1 MENKDYSTADSS
13 LGDLN
18 GTPSIAVDAQ
28 AATTAGAL
36 QAAPLSTPQS
46 GLSVSVNRRLPG
58 SWKLILVSLLF
69 LAGLIIVGF
78 LGYRQYQQGQQSA
91 TTETVEPADAFAIQS
106 LSLDDLAQSGDLNL
120 ATTQALSVNGQL
132 RTNNS
137 LVLSPTERPTEGS
150 TGQLY
155 YDQTENGLVFYNGTE
170 FVAIAADQ
178 DLELLRTQLQGVQS
192 SIPTIPSDVATL
204 GSSNVFRGLN
214 TFNSGVNAASLTVSG
229 GTALQSSLSVAG
241 NATLQGSLNV
251 SGPATLGATTMS
263 SLLLASPLAVSSGGT
278 GSTNLAANGVLIGQ
292 GTSPVSS
299 VTAAGSGLC
308 LMSTAGAPAF
318 AACPGGVG
326 SGVNSLNGLMGDLSV
341 ANSSA
346 AGAVITIDNAST
358 STKGIASFNATNF
371 IVTSGAVNTVQDISV
386 TASPTFANLTA
397 ATLTGNGSG
406 ITNLNASNVSSGT
419 LGDGR
424 LSVNIPLLGAAT
436 NNFTGTLQ
444 RAGNT
449 VCDNSNNCGYLTGS
463 AADGSYIQL
472 QVGTPGTA
480 QTGHFNITGTGIA
493 NALTAVT
500 LAGNGTAVTNVNAA
514 QLNSQAPSYY
524 LNATNISSG
533 TLNDARLSANVA
545 LLNASTNNFTGTTLQ
560 HGGNDV
566 CDNSNNCNYL
576 TGSAAN
582 GIYIQL
588 QASTP
593 GTAQTGHFN
602 ITGTGRA
609 TALYQNGS
617 QVCDTTGNCAGLGGS
632 LTGSGTTGTIAKFT
646 GSGNLGDSLLTE
658 SGGAVTVNGDLFADS
673 FDGDGSAVTN
683 VNAAQLGGQVAGYYL
698 NATNISSGTLSD
710 SRLSANVTI
719 QGNTFNGANQLVQ
732 LNASSQLP
740 ALSGALLTN
749 LNGSSITSGTVSDS
763 RLSANVA
770 LLGASTNNFT
780 GTTLQHGGNDV
791 CDNSNNCNYLTGS
804 AANGAYIQLQG
815 ATPGTPQTGNLNITG
830 TAIAGNFSGN
840 GSALSNLN
848 ASNLASGSVADVRLS
863 ANVALLNAATSNFTG
878 TLQKSGNDVCDNSN
892 NCNYLTG
899 SAANGAYI
907 QLQGT
912 TPGTPQTGNLNIS
925 GTAIAANFSGN
936 GSAVTNVNASQLN
949 SQSAS
954 YYLNATN
961 VNAGTLADARLS
973 TAVTLQGNTF
983 NGASQLVQTNAS
995 SQLPAI
1001 SGALLTNLNGTS
1013 VASGTVADARLS
1025 ANVALLNAAANFTG
1039 TLQQGGSNVCT
1050 ASGNC
1055 TSVTSIGA
1063 LDGGTANATGATL
1076 SSNTLYLQ
1084 SASATYAGLVNTSS
1098 QSFAGVKTFTSGA
1111 VISAD
1116 QSLTLSSST
1125 GNSALLSVG
1134 GLNSAA
1140 LTVDTSA
1147 STGSLRVAIGVP
1159 GTCNTGRFCV
1169 NQGVTASSGAGPF
1182 TNSQNILDV
1191 NRTAAAAITFTG
1203 QRVRINDVTTGG
1215 VANTLQGFVVDSR
1228 AGTTNSSASIN
1239 SYMADI
1245 ASTHGGNFL
1254 WLQHNG
1260 STNVFTVSNAG
1271 NLATNGTGTFTGNLA
1286 TSGRL
1291 GANNTSPNFSL
1302 TVNSVGTGTH
1312 NAAAYINTGSSSDM
1326 GLIIQGVASQS
1337 SNYLTIKTST
1347 GGVVASISST
1357 AGSFYTAG
1365 GYTSGNGQFVTED
1378 GVGASSTDLI
1388 LRSGGSTGGSSTT
1401 GDVTIRSGNGT
1412 SGASSGDVIID
1423 AGNAAGTAGVVTIAA
1438 SNASALSLGRSGITT
1453 TFAGNTLLNGS
1464 NNTVS
1469 VNSATALLIQ
1479 NTSAT
1484 ALLTADTSTM
1494 KVTVRTLEVTLNLT
1508 VNGHLIS
1515 GGSTPSIA
1523 AGTAACTTPS
1533 VSVSGTDT
1541 SGRITVTTG
1550 TGCGSSGK
1558 LATITFSGAFGSA
1571 PRVTL
1576 TPAGSN
1582 AAGLTTYIDDA
1593 TISTTAFDLSTT
1605 TTAANSTTYRWYYH
1619 VIQ

>member
-1 MENKDYSTADSS
+1 MENKDYSTTGSS

-18 GTPSIAVDAQ
+18 GNPGVSVAQ
-28 AATTAGAL
+28 QPVTSAGTTSVSVGAT
-36 QAAPLSTPQS
+36 QP
-46 GLSVSVNRRLPG
+46 GLSVKVGKGLPS
-58 SWKLILVSLLF
+58 SWKLIVVSLLF
-69 LAGLIIVGF
+69 IAGLALVGF
-78 LGYRQYQQGQQSA
+78 LGYRQYQQGQLSNPAQSA
-91 TTETVEPADAFAIQS
+91 APADTYAIQDIN
-106 LSLDDLAQSGDLNL
+106 LDDLVASGGLDL
-120 ATTQALSVNGQL
+120 ATSQALSVNGQL

-137 LVLSPTERPTEGS
+137 LILTPTERPSDGS
-150 TGQLY
+150 AGQLY
-155 YDQTENGLVFYNGTE
+155 YDQGENGLAFFNGTE
-170 FVAIAADQ
+170 FVSVASEQ
-178 DLELLRTQLQGVQS
+178 DLTELRTQLQGVQAS
-192 SIPTIPSDVATL
+192 IPTIPNIPTIPSDLATL
-204 GSSNVFRGLN
+204 GSQNVFQGLNSFNGGLN
-214 TFNSGVNAASLTVSG
+214 TANLTVSG
-229 GTALQSSLSVAG
+229 SAA
-241 NATLQGSLNV
+241 LQGSLTVN
-251 SGPATLGATTMS
+251 GPATLGATTMS
-263 SLLLASPLAVSSGGT
+263 SLLLSSPLSVSSGGT
-278 GSTNLAANGVLIGQ
+278 GTTNLTNNGVLIGQ
-292 GTSPVSS
+292 GTSPISA
-299 VTAAGSGLC
+299 VTAGGAGLC
-308 LMSTAGAPAF
+308 LLSTAGAPAF
-318 AACPGGVG
+318 SACPGGGG
-326 SGVNSLNGLMGDLSV
+326 SGVNSLNALIGDLTI

-346 AGAVITIDNAST
+346 AGTVITINDAST
-358 STKGIASFNATNF
+358 SAKGIASFNAGNF

-386 TASPTFANLTA
+386 TASPTFANVTA
-397 ATLTGNGSG
+397 TTLSGSG
-406 ITNLNASNVSSGT
+406 SGVTNLNASNVSSGT

-424 LSVNIPLLGAAT
+424 LSVNVPLLGAAT

-444 RAGNT
+444 QAGNT

-463 AADGSYIQL
+463 AADGSYVQL
-472 QVGTPGTA
+472 QVGTPGTP

-500 LAGNGTAVTNVNAA
+500 LAGNGAAVTNVNAA

-524 LNATNISSG
+524 LNATNLSAG

-545 LLNASTNNFTGTTLQ
+545 LLNAATNNFTGTLQ
-560 HGGNDV
+560 RAGNDV

-582 GIYIQL
+582 GAYVQL
-588 QASTP
+588 QVGTP
-593 GTAQTGHFN
+593 GTPQTGHFN

-609 TALYQNGS
+609 AALYQNGN

-646 GSGNLGDSLLTE
+646 ASGNLGDSLLTE
-658 SGGAVTVNGDLFADS
+658 SGSVITVNGDLFADS

-749 LNGSSITSGTVSDS
+749 LNGSAITSGTVADA
-763 RLSANVA
+763 RLSANIP
-770 LLGASTNNFT
+770 LLNAATNNFT
-780 GTTLQHGGNDV
+780 GALQQGGNDV
-791 CDNSNNCNYLTGS
+791 CDDSNNCNYLTGS

-815 ATPGTPQTGNLNITG
+815 TTPGSAQTGNINITG

-863 ANVALLNAATSNFTG
+863 ANVPLLNAATNNFTG
-878 TLQKSGNDVCDNSN
+878 TIQQGGNDVCDDSN

-899 SAANGAYI
+899 SAANGLYV
-907 QLQGT
+907 QLQGA
-912 TPGTPQTGNLNIS
+912 TPGSAQTGHLNIT

-936 GSAVTNVNASQLN
+936 GSALTSLNGTNIS
-949 SQSAS
+949 S
-954 YYLNATN
+954 
-961 VNAGTLADARLS
+961 GTVADARLTS
-973 TAVTLQGNTF
+973 NVTLQGNTF
-983 NGASQLVQTNAS
+983 NGVSQLVQTDGS
-995 SQLPAI
+995 GQLPAL
-1001 SGALLTNLNGTS
+1001 SGVLLTSLNGS
-1013 VASGTVADARLS
+1013 NIASGTVADARLS
-1025 ANVALLNAAANFTG
+1025 ANVALLNAATVNFTG
-1039 TLQQGGSNVCT
+1039 TLQRAGSNVCT

-1055 TSVTSIGA
+1055 TSVTAIGA

-1098 QSFAGVKTFTSGA
+1098 QSFAGVKTFTNGA
-1111 VISAD
+1111 VLSAD

-1159 GTCNTGRFCV
+1159 GTCGTGRFCV
-1169 NQGVTASSGAGPF
+1169 NQGVTSSSGGGPF
-1182 TNSQNILDV
+1182 TNSQNILDI
-1191 NRTAAAAITFTG
+1191 NRTSASAITFTG
-1203 QRVRINDVTTGG
+1203 QRVRVNDVTTGG
-1215 VANTLQGFVVDSR
+1215 VANNIQGFIVDSR
-1228 AGTTNSSASIN
+1228 AGTTNNSATIN

-1245 ASTHGGNFL
+1245 SSSHGGNFL

-1260 STNVFTVSNAG
+1260 STNVFTVTNAG
-1271 NLATNGTGTFTGNLA
+1271 NLTTNGTGAFTGNLT
-1286 TSGRL
+1286 TSGNL
-1291 GANNTSPNFSL
+1291 GANNASPNFRL
-1302 TVNSVGTGTH
+1302 TVNSQGTGTH
-1312 NAAAYINTGSSSDM
+1312 NSAAYINTGSASDT
-1326 GLIIQGVASQS
+1326 GLIIQGVSGQS
-1337 SNYLTIKTST
+1337 GNYLTVKSSS
-1347 GGVVASISST
+1347 GGVVASISAS
-1357 AGSFYTAG
+1357 AGSFYNAG
-1365 GYTSGNGQFVTED
+1365 SYSAGNGQFISED
-1378 GVGASSTDLI
+1378 GVGSSSTSVI
-1388 LRSGGSTGGSSTT
+1388 VRSGGATGGSSTT

-1412 SGASSGDVIID
+1412 SGASSGNIIID
-1423 AGNAAGTAGVVTIAA
+1423 SGNAAGTTGAVSIAA
-1438 SNASALSLGRSGITT
+1438 SNASALALGRSGITT
-1453 TFAGNTLLNGS
+1453 TFAGNTLYNGS
-1464 NNTVS
+1464 NNTIS

-1484 ALLTADTSTM
+1484 ALFTANTSTM
-1494 KVTVRTLEVTLNLT
+1494 TVTVRSLDVTLNLT

-1515 GGSTPSIA
+1515 GGTAPGIS
-1523 AGTAACTTPS
+1523 AGTAACTSPT

-1541 SGRITVTTG
+1541 SGRITVKTG
-1550 TGCGSSGK
+1550 TGCASGGR
-1558 LATITFSGAFGSA
+1558 LATITFATAFGAA

-1576 TPAGSN
+1576 TPASQN
-1582 AAGLTTYIDDA
+1582 AAGLTTYIDDS